1 MNTSE
6 TSRTSCRRLLQAVG
20 AFCAMAL
27 LVACAEIDEMRD
39 PTVSNLVLDPNQMTE
54 VNSIRVP
61 MPLEQAPAA
70 PQRAEASSLWDS
82 GSTSFFRD
90 RRAAKVGDLVT
101 VLIDINDRARLQNA
115 SERSRSNSR
124 EVKDPDILN
133 FDVQTDSGSLLG
145 LESDSTS
152 SGEGSIQRNESIRL
166 RVAALII
173 RVLPNGNFVLAG
185 RQEVKVNAE
194 LRELRIAGIIRQAD
208 INVDNTVDY
217 DKIAEAR
224 ITYGG
229 RGQISNVQKPRYGDD
244 LLEIVLPY

>member
-1 MNTSE
+1 MKRIRCVLSLG
-6 TSRTSCRRLLQAVG
+6 RRVLRGVGVVAGVAVIVG
-20 AFCAMAL
+20 CAQ
-27 LVACAEIDEMRD
+27 IDEMRD
-39 PTVSNLVLDPNQMTE
+39 PSVSSLVLDPNQMAE

-61 MPLEQAPAA
+61 MPLETAPPQ
-70 PQRAEASSLWDS
+70 PQRAEASSLWDT

-101 VLIDINDRARLQNA
+101 VLIDINDRAQLQNA

-145 LESDSTS
+145 LESESES
-152 SGEGSIQRNESIRL
+152 SGQGSIQRNENIRL

-208 INVDNTVDY
+208 INVNNTVDY

-244 LLEIVLPY
+244 VLEIILPY